1 LRGTSGGS
9 ASLARIAE
17 KRGIEKTAIIR
28 VRAGIGYALAEAMD
42 DGHCGLPVAELLR
55 LTEKLIEV
63 SAVLMETAL
72 AL

>member
-1 LRGTSGGS
+1 
-9 ASLARIAE
+9 
-17 KRGIEKTAIIR
+17 
-28 VRAGIGYALAEAMD
+28 MD